1 MLTRRGWG
9 LALASIAFLVFGRVF
24 GLVELFVL
32 AAVAAV
38 LCIAAVVYVYFRGVN
53 VEVTRTLHPPRV
65 FAGTSSRVELELHN
79 RSGRRTPVLT
89 VRDPFDGGAR
99 WARFLSAPLGPGART
114 RAAYRLPTERRG
126 IYDVGPMHVGVA
138 DPFGLAGAR
147 FQAAGVT
154 QLTVYPRIDVVH
166 ALPSTQGHDPHS
178 GTQNPTALV
187 GPGEDFYA
195 LRPYELGDDTRRV
208 HWPSTARVDDLMIR
222 QDEMPWQTRSTILLD
237 VRAEVHTE
245 ASLEIAVSAAASI
258 HDATRRRQ
266 ALLRVVTTAGSDSGF
281 AAGHAHDQ
289 AILEHFAAVG
299 TTRSNRLAGVAASLR
314 RAGNGG
320 SLAIVTTADASDADL
335 DALAGLRGRYSL
347 IVLVLV
353 DRSACTRSAYVKRL
367 PDRAVPTFSGVARI
381 TAEQAFPAAWQQ
393 AITPVGSRR

>member
-9 LALASIAFLVFGRVF
+9 LALSSIAFLVAGRLF
-24 GLVELFVL
+24 GLPELFVL
-32 AAVAAV
+32 AAVAAA
-38 LCIAAVVYVYFRGVN
+38 LCAAAVGYVYFRGVD
-53 VEVTRTLHPPRV
+53 VTVDRQLHPPRV
-65 FAGTSSRVELELHN
+65 FAGGNSRVELELHN
-79 RSGRRTPVLT
+79 RSSRRTPVLT

-99 WARFLSAPLGPGART
+99 WARFLSAPLGPGARS

-147 FQAAGVT
+147 FQVAGVS
-154 QLTVYPRIDVVH
+154 QLTIYPHIDVVH
-166 ALPSTQGHDPHS
+166 PLPSTQGHDPHS
-178 GTQNPTALV
+178 GTQNPTALI

-237 VRAEVHTE
+237 VRAEVHTD

-258 HDATRRRQ
+258 HDATRRQR
-266 ALLRVVTTAGSDSGF
+266 ALLRMVTTAGSDSGY

-289 AILEHFAAVG
+289 AILEHLATVG
-299 TTRSNRLAGVAASLR
+299 TTRVNRLAGVAASLR

-320 SLAIVTTADASDADL
+320 SLAIVTTAEASDADL
-335 DALAGLRGRYSL
+335 DALAELRGRYSL

-353 DRSACTRSAYVKRL
+353 ERSAYTRSAYVKRL
-367 PDRAVPTFSGVARI
+367 PDRPVPIFTGVARI
-381 TAEQAFPAAWQQ
+381 TAEQGFPSAWRS
-393 AITPVGSRR
+393 AITPVGSRQ

>member
-1 MLTRRGWG
+1 LLTRRGWG
-9 LALASIAFLVFGRVF
+9 LALSSLAFLVAGRLF

-32 AAVAAV
+32 AAVSAV
-38 LCIAAVVYVYFRGVN
+38 LCIAAVAYVYFRSVD

-65 FAGTSSRVELELHN
+65 FAGMSSRVELDLYN
-79 RSGRRTPVLT
+79 RSARRTPVLT

-99 WARFLSAPLGPGART
+99 WARFLSAPLGPRART

-154 QLTVYPRIDVVH
+154 QLTVYPHIDVVH

-195 LRPYELGDDTRRV
+195 LRPYEMGDDTRRV

-245 ASLEIAVSAAASI
+245 ASLDIAVSAAASI
-258 HDATRRRQ
+258 HDATRRQR
-266 ALLRVVTTAGSDSGF
+266 ALLRVVTTAGSDSGY
-281 AAGHAHDQ
+281 AAGHAPDQ
-289 AILEHFAAVG
+289 AILERRAAVA
-299 TTRSNRLAGVAASLR
+299 TPRSNRLAGVAASLR
-314 RAGNGG
+314 QAGNGG
-320 SLAIVTTADASDADL
+320 SLAIVTTADASDADF

-353 DRSACTRSAYVKRL
+353 DRSAYTRSAYVKRL
-367 PDRAVPTFSGVARI
+367 PDRPVPTFSGVARI
-381 TAEQAFPAAWQQ
+381 TAEQAFPAAWAR